1 MPGKKK
7 DPNKTYSP
15 AWGGPGRGGG
25 LRQGETPPLQPVSLK
40 LPPELVQ
47 WLKVNVS
54 NRNAFIVEA
63 IREKIERDKKG
74 K

>member
-15 AWGGPGRGGG
+15 TWGGPGRGGG
-25 LRQGETPPLQPVSLK
+25 PKQGKTPSLQPVSLK

-47 WLKVNVS
+47 WLKANVS
-54 NRNAFIVEA
+54 NRNSFIVEA
-63 IREKIERDKKG
+63 IQEKIERLDKG
-74 K
+74 